1 MKINVA
7 KFGGFC
13 FGVKRAIDI
22 AQKTVVPGS
31 RVAMLGDIVHNEDV
45 IKDIAR
51 SGIKRIKRI
60 GRGAGTTLILSAHGT
75 GNNIIEAAQRSGY
88 KIIDATCPM
97 VKSIHKIAQ
106 RMEQEGY
113 TIIIIGDK
121 NHSEVHGII
130 GQLTKR
136 PIVIERLHD
145 IPVRTLK
152 KVHKA
157 AVVAQSTQNA
167 ETVFKIIDEIKSYI
181 PDLQFFNTI
190 CKPTRMRQAEIRT
203 MPLENDVM
211 VIIGSRTSANTQ
223 RLCQISHALNEKTHC
238 VQSKEELRP
247 EWFRGARSVGV
258 ASGASTPDKTIQEA
272 IDYLRSISRLLKK

>member
-1 MKINVA
+1 MKITVA

-13 FGVKRAIDI
+13 FGVKRALDI
-22 AQKTVVPGS
+22 AQKTVVS
-31 RVAMLGDIVHNEDV
+31 DSSVSMLGDIVHNEDV
-45 IKDIAR
+45 IKDIER

-60 GRGAGTTLILSAHGT
+60 GRGNGATLILSAHGT
-75 GNNIIEAAQRSGY
+75 GKSIIEAAQRSGY

-97 VKSIHKIAQ
+97 VKGIHKTAQ

-136 PIVIERLHD
+136 PLVIERLHD
-145 IPVRTLK
+145 IPIRTLK
-152 KVHKA
+152 KTSKA
-157 AVVAQSTQNA
+157 AVVVQSTQNA
-167 ETVFKIIDEIKSYI
+167 ETVFKIIDEIRSYI

-190 CKPTRMRQAEIRT
+190 CRPTRMRQAEIRT

-223 RLCQISHALNEKTHC
+223 RLCQISHALNSKTYC
-238 VQSKEELRP
+238 VQSKDELRP
-247 EWFRGARSVGV
+247 QWFRGARSVGV
-258 ASGASTPDKTIQEA
+258 ASGASTPDKIIQA
-272 IDYLRSISRLLKK
+272 VIKYLRSLSK

>member
-1 MKINVA
+1 MKITVA

-13 FGVKRAIDI
+13 FGVRRAIDI
-22 AQKTVVPGS
+22 TKKSIAKDS
-31 RVAMLGDIVHNEDV
+31 RVSMLGDIVHNEDV
-45 IKDIAR
+45 IKDIEQ
-51 SGIKRIKRI
+51 SGITRIKRI

-75 GNNIIEAAQRSGY
+75 GKPIIEAAQRSGY

-97 VKSIHKIAQ
+97 VKGIHNIAQ
-106 RMEQEGY
+106 RMEKQGH

-121 NHSEVHGII
+121 KHSEVHGII

-136 PIVIERLHD
+136 PLVIERLHD
-145 IPVRTLK
+145 MPVRTLK
-152 KVHKA
+152 KISKA
-157 AVVAQSTQNA
+157 AVVVQSTQNA
-167 ETVFKIIDEIKSYI
+167 ETVFKIIDEIRSYI

-223 RLCQISHALNEKTHC
+223 RLCQISHALNSKTYC
-238 VQSKEELRP
+238 VQSQYELQP

-258 ASGASTPDKTIQEA
+258 ASVASTPDKTIQDV
-272 IDYLRSISRLLKK
+272 IQYLHRLSK

>member
-1 MKINVA
+1 MKITVA

-13 FGVKRAIDI
+13 FGVKRALDI
-22 AQKTVVPGS
+22 AKKTIAQDS
-31 RVAMLGDIVHNEDV
+31 RVSMLGDIVHNEDV
-45 IKDIAR
+45 IKDIER

-75 GNNIIEAAQRSGY
+75 GKHIIEAAQRSGY

-97 VKSIHKIAQ
+97 VKGIHNIAQ
-106 RMEQEGY
+106 RMEKQGH

-136 PIVIERLHD
+136 PLVIERLHD
-145 IPVRTLK
+145 MPVRTLK
-152 KVHKA
+152 KISRA
-157 AVVAQSTQNA
+157 AVVVQSTQNA
-167 ETVFKIIDEIKSYI
+167 ETVFKIIDEIRSYI

-223 RLCQISHALNEKTHC
+223 RLCQISHALNRKTYC
-238 VQSKEELRP
+238 VQAKDELRP

-258 ASGASTPDKTIQEA
+258 ASGASTPDKTIKEV
-272 IDYLRSISRLLKK
+272 IDYLRSLSR

>member
-1 MKINVA
+1 MKITVA

-13 FGVKRAIDI
+13 FGVKRALDI
-22 AQKTVVPGS
+22 AKKTIAQDS
-31 RVAMLGDIVHNEDV
+31 RVSMLGDIVHNEDV
-45 IKDIAR
+45 IKDIER

-75 GNNIIEAAQRSGY
+75 GKHIIEAAQRSGY

-97 VKSIHKIAQ
+97 VKGIHNIAQ
-106 RMEQEGY
+106 RMEKQGH

-136 PIVIERLHD
+136 PLVIERLHD
-145 IPVRTLK
+145 MPVRTLK
-152 KVHKA
+152 KNSKA
-157 AVVAQSTQNA
+157 AVVVQSTQNA
-167 ETVFKIIDEIKSYI
+167 ETVFKIIDEIRSYI

-223 RLCQISHALNEKTHC
+223 RLCQISHALNSKTYC
-238 VQSKEELRP
+238 VQSKDELQP
-247 EWFRGARSVGV
+247 EWFRRARSVGV
-258 ASGASTPDKTIQEA
+258 ASGASTPDNTIQDV
-272 IDYLRSISRLLKK
+272 IQYLHRLSK